1 MWNSIRRFLYPPV
14 FEGQSEKTRHARLLH
29 YSTVIIFSFTITFY
43 YFNGQFGTSAEKDCS
58 WILFSVA
65 LIQVPAFILTRMGK
79 TNLVSFL
86 QLSLIWGTITF
97 FGRYAAG
104 IHDVALMIYIL
115 VIISAATLLGRW
127 AAVSYTALSIGAIWW
142 LAFLETSQRLL
153 PMIGTPL
160 HIALDITIVLILAY
174 VIVSFFVNTLTAA
187 LKESKREMVERK
199 RVEAELENMVL
210 KLSNEITD
218 RKQTL
223 AELQYQAITDFLT
236 GLFNRRY
243 FFEIAEKEFSKAS
256 RYNRPL
262 SVIIFDIDLFKDV
275 NDTYGHDIGD
285 KVLVHIGALLRTMTR
300 EVDISARYGGEEFIL
315 LLPEMSCASAE
326 LLAERLRKLVQENP
340 IKVNGEPV
348 HVTIS
353 LGVASKEENKT
364 VSSIDS
370 LISKADQA
378 LYKAK
383 HAGRNCVV
391 CHVE

>member
-1 MWNSIRRFLYPPV
+1 MRKFLYPPV

-29 YSTVIIFSFTITFY
+29 YSTVIVFVFALTFY
-43 YFNGQFGTSAEKDCS
+43 WFNAQLGTSAEKDRS
-58 WILFSVA
+58 WILLSLA
-65 LIQVPAFILTRMGK
+65 LIQIPAFVLIRMGK
-79 TNLVSFL
+79 INLVSFL
-86 QLSLIWGTITF
+86 QLSITWGTIAL

-115 VIISAATLLGRW
+115 VIISAATLLGKW
-127 AAVSYTALSIGAIWW
+127 AAIGYTAASIAVIWW
-142 LAFLETSQRLL
+142 LAILQANHKLT

-160 HIALDITIVLILAY
+160 HIASDITIVLILTF

-187 LKESKREMVERK
+187 VKESKREMAERM
-199 RVEAELENMVL
+199 RVKAALENTIL
-210 KLSNEITD
+210 QLSDEIAE
-218 RKQTL
+218 RKQTQ

-243 FFEIAEKEFSKAS
+243 FFEIAEKEFYKAT

-275 NDTYGHDIGD
+275 NDTYGHDTGD
-285 KVLVHIGALLRTMTR
+285 KVLVHIGDLLRTMTR
-300 EVDISARYGGEEFIL
+300 DIDISARYGGEEFIL
-315 LLPEMSCASAE
+315 LLPEMPSANAE
-326 LLAERLRKLVQENP
+326 LLAERLRKLVQETP
-340 IKVNGEPV
+340 VKANGEPI

-353 LGVASKEENKT
+353 LGIASKEENKT

-383 HAGRNCVV
+383 RAGRNRVV